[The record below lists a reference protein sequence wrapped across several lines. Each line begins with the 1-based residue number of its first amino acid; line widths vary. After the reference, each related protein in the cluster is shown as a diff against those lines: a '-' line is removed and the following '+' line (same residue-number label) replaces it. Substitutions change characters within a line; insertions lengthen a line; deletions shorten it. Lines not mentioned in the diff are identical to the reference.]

1 MRLFVAI
8 ELTDEVRDALQEVQ
22 VALGRATDGVRWV
35 RPEQLHLTVKFLGE
49 VPDGEVPRVAEAVA
63 RSAVRSSVFE
73 MQLTECGCFPPRGPV
88 RIVWVGT
95 HDGSG
100 ALQECV
106 NAVEDELE
114 GIGFPRESRPFSAHL
129 TIGRAADGR
138 YAGGIRAAV
147 ERCKV
152 KPVRQSVG
160 ELTLM
165 SSVLSP
171 KGPSYSVVSRAKLG
185 KMTNSSSGRC

>member
-1 MRLFVAI
+1 VRLFVAI

-22 VALGRATDGVRWV
+22 KALGRAADGVRWV
-35 RPEQLHLTVKFLGE
+35 RPEQLHMTVKFLGE
-49 VPDGEVPRVAEAVA
+49 TPDGEVPRVAEAVA
-63 RSAVRSSVFE
+63 RSAARSRVFE
-73 MQLTECGCFPPRGPV
+73 MQLTECGCFPPRGLV

-95 HDGSG
+95 HEESG

-106 NAVEDELE
+106 EAVEEEMD
-114 GIGFPRESRPFSAHL
+114 GIGFPKESRAFSAHL
-129 TIGRAADGR
+129 TIGRAKEGRSTDGVR
-138 YAGGIRAAV
+138 LAV
-147 ERCKV
+147 ERGMV

-171 KGPSYSVVSRAKLG
+171 KGPSYSVVARAKLSG
-185 KMTNSSSGRC
+185 NS